1 MTAPPFRP
9 RGIWGAVLL
18 PLDRAGEIDMVALAD
33 TVDILCAGSLAG
45 IYTNGTAS
53 EFHSQTEAEFD
64 TVTALVADRAGR
76 AGKPF
81 QIGVSNS
88 NARVARARL
97 ARIRDC
103 GAVAAQVT
111 LPDWWPPS
119 ADERARFMA
128 GMDSAADGLPLIL
141 YNPPHAKVRLD
152 VAQIAALR
160 PAAPGLAGA
169 KTAGGDTAWYAARR
183 AQLGDL
189 SVFVPGHSVAFGRPL
204 GADGFLFQRRLPVA
218 RRRGVA
224 LEPDRHESRPGRRS
238 GGAVRAFPAHHAA
251 AAGAGPRPVR
261 RGAGQADGGR
271 RRLGS
276 GRPGA
281 DVALFGCHARDGAGR
296 PSGRRTPR
304 ARTCRRQPVLTTGQ
318 SR

>member
-18 PLDRAGEIDMVALAD
+18 PLDRAGEIDMAALAD

-76 AGKPF
+76 VGKPF

-169 KTAGGDTAWYAARR
+169 KTAGGDAAWYAARR

-204 GADGFLFQRRLPVA
+204 GADGFYSNVA
-218 RRRGVA
+218 CLSPEGAAQHWNQIDTEPARAGDLEARFVRFLHTTLRPLAQDHGLSDAA
-224 LEPDRHESRPGRRS
+224 LDKLM
-238 GGAVRAFPAHHAA
+238 A
-251 AAGAGPRPVR
+251 AAGGWGPVGPALMWPYSGATPEMVQAVR
-261 RGAGQADGGR
+261 EAAERHVPE
-271 RRLGS
+271 L
-276 GRPGA
+276 
-281 DVALFGCHARDGAGR
+281 VAANRF
-296 PSGRRTPR
+296 
-304 ARTCRRQPVLTTGQ
+304 
-318 SR
+318 